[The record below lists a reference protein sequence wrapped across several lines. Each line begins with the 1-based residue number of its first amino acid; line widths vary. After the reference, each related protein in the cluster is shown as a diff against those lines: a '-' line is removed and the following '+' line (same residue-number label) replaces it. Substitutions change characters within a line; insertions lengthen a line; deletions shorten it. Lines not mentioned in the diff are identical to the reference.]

1 MTNIKKIAADSVI
14 AFSVLFSLSACGG
27 KASTYWHDPEMDFG
41 SVKTVAVM
49 PFVNA
54 TRDQFAAERVR
65 AAFINRLLATGGVY
79 VMPKGE
85 VARGIS
91 RAGITD
97 PTAPSPEE
105 IQKFAGIVKVDAV
118 ITGTVS
124 EYGEVRSGTS
134 AANVVSVSMQMIE
147 AQTGRV
153 VWSASSTKGGI
164 NVSDRLFGGGG
175 QPMADVTG
183 KAVDDIIDKLFK

>member
-1 MTNIKKIAADSVI
+1 MLIDKRSSVRTFMVFI
-14 AFSVLFSLSACGG
+14 LFAVSACATG
-27 KASTYWHDPEMDFG
+27 KAPTYWHDSSMDFG

-65 AAFINRLLATGGVY
+65 DAFFNRLLATGGVY
-79 VMPKGE
+79 AQPKGE

-105 IQKFAGIVKVDAV
+105 IQKFAGIAKVDAV
-118 ITGTVS
+118 ITGTVT
-124 EYGEVRSGTS
+124 EYGELRSGTS

-153 VWSASSTKGGI
+153 VWTASSTKGGI
-164 NVSDRLFGGGG
+164 TLGDRLFGGGG
-175 QPMADVTG
+175 QPMADVIG
-183 KAVDDIIDKLFK
+183 KAVDEIIDKLFR

>member
-1 MTNIKKIAADSVI
+1 MKKITTSI
-14 AFSVLFSLSACGG
+14 LIPSLILFSLSACGG
-27 KASTYWHDPEMDFG
+27 KASTYWHDTAMDFG
-41 SVKTVAVM
+41 SIKTVAVM

-65 AAFINRLLATGGVY
+65 DTFFNRLLATGGLY
-79 VMPKGE
+79 VLPKGE
-85 VARGIS
+85 VARGVS

-105 IQKFAGIVKVDAV
+105 VQKFAGIVKVDAV

-153 VWSASSTKGGI
+153 VWTATSTKGGI
-164 NVSDRLFGGGG
+164 NLSDRLFGGGG

>member
-1 MTNIKKIAADSVI
+1 MPDMNKRSAKALIL
-14 AFSVLFSLSACGG
+14 LFFLIFPACAGV
-27 KASTYWHDPEMDFG
+27 KAPMYWHDSEMDFG
-41 SVKTVAVM
+41 SVKTVSVM

-65 AAFINRLLATGGVY
+65 DAFFNRLLATGGVY
-79 VMPKGE
+79 ALPKGE

-91 RAGITD
+91 RAGVTD
-97 PTAPSPEE
+97 PTAPSAEE
-105 IQKFAGIVKVDAV
+105 IQKFAGISKVDAV
-118 ITGTVS
+118 ITGTVT

-147 AQTGRV
+147 AQTGRI
-153 VWSASSTKGGI
+153 VWTASSTRGGI
-164 NVSDRLFGGGG
+164 GMRDRLLGGGG
-175 QPMADVTG
+175 QPMADVIG